1 MNYAAEPP
9 KAGIGLKQ
17 GSDVARL
24 VLEKDHPGP
33 CARVGGS
40 TGSGGREWRDQGG
53 NPERE
58 EDGWPLK
65 IAVVRLEKSGEQI
78 ART

>member
-1 MNYAAEPP
+1 MSSAAEPP

-33 CARVGGS
+33 CARGGWEH
-40 TGSGGREWRDQGG
+40 REWRDQGG

-65 IAVVRLEKSGEQI
+65 IAVVQLEKSGEQI